1 MKFYVID
8 KKPKGDEA
16 MERYRTDF
24 YFDEDDAIGAAPKCS
39 HCGTFIGMLESLPP
53 YKVHLETWGEDFGDL
68 AFWLGEFLVSRKLHD
83 EFLKS
88 GLKGLSS
95 FERVEVLSC
104 KHFGKAKGKRI
115 TPPEYFRVHPTIG
128 GARIDLEASGVEC
141 EDSKITRCTHC
152 LSGGGI
158 LKRWQSVVVD
168 EKSWNG
174 NDIFFAFGISGELLA
189 SSRFF
194 EWAKVYQFQNLI
206 MKPAVE
212 SSHDFYPWEKLNP
225 V

>member
-1 MKFYVID
+1 M
-8 KKPKGDEA
+8 
-16 MERYRTDF
+16 
-24 YFDEDDAIGAAPKCS
+24 
-39 HCGTFIGMLESLPP
+39 
-53 YKVHLETWGEDFGDL
+53 
-68 AFWLGEFLVSRKLHD
+68 
-83 EFLKS
+83 
-88 GLKGLSS
+88 
-95 FERVEVLSC
+95 
-104 KHFGKAKGKRI
+104 
-115 TPPEYFRVHPTIG
+115 
-128 GARIDLEASGVEC
+128 
-141 EDSKITRCTHC
+141 
-152 LSGGGI
+152 SGGGI